1 MRGKKM
7 NKIVPIVLSLFA
19 TVFINFAAAD
29 AEEKDTETVRFETEL
44 RNQSQSMRYPLREEV
59 IASQVS
65 VFQMSAPEYRRA
77 IWDALEND
85 KVQRNEQIEQ
95 EVADAQSL
103 RDMPVDEL
111 DAETLRYKAAVEQMN
126 LPPDAIEDLVEMFQ
140 ANEAPMRE
148 MLWQRVTEAQQ

>member
-1 MRGKKM
+1 MR
-7 NKIVPIVLSLFA
+7 KIITVVLALIA
-19 TVFINFAAAD
+19 TVFINSAIADPQEKD
-29 AEEKDTETVRFETEL
+29 AETMRFESEL
-44 RNQSQSMRYPLREEV
+44 RSQSQSMRYPLREEV

-77 IWDALEND
+77 IWDAFEND

-95 EVADAQSL
+95 EADAAKGLQ
-103 RDMPVDEL
+103 DMSVDEL

-148 MLWQRVTEAQQ
+148 MLWQRVSEAQQ